1 MQLPPR
7 GYAMATAEQCD
18 IASDFAVP
26 RFPADSLNN
35 CSFFYFHKG
44 QLVIYMEVYV
54 YTEKTEPC
62 PKVRRQWRACGSNE
76 LTVSWCK

>member
-35 CSFFYFHKG
+35 CSFFISTRDSWSFIWKC
-44 QLVIYMEVYV
+44 M
-54 YTEKTEPC
+54 YT
-62 PKVRRQWRACGSNE
+62 RRKQNHAKRYAANGGHVAATS
-76 LTVSWCK
+76 